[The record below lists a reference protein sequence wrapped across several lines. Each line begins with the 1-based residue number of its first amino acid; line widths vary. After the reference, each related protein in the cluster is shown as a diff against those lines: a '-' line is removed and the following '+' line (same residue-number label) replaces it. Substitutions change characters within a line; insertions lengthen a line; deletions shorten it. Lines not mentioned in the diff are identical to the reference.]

1 MEWEVS
7 THYMKDEKI
16 AICIM
21 SGGLDSL
28 CAAAYIKNYMKYKIK
43 IITFS
48 YGQRAKREIIQSKK
62 LAKALNS
69 DEYRIVDINFM
80 KELYGSSNVLTNS
93 KLSIPSK
100 FDQSIVVPIRNAI
113 FITIATAWAFSVD
126 ADLIVFGAHADDFN
140 YPDCR
145 PKFIQSITNTLNI
158 GEEDKIKNG
167 IIRKV
172 SIWSP
177 SVEGITKYELLK
189 LGHEIL
195 GDTIFEAWSCYSN
208 GKKIHQDL
216 VQCGE
221 CESCIN
227 RKMAFSKASI
237 EDKTIYAKN

>member
-1 MEWEVS
+1 
-7 THYMKDEKI
+7 MKNEKI

-28 CAAAYIKNYMKYKIK
+28 CAAAYVKNYKKYTIK
-43 IITFS
+43 IISFS

-69 DEYRIVDINFM
+69 NEYRTVDISFM
-80 KELYGSSNVLTNS
+80 KDLYGNSNVITNS
-93 KLSIPSK
+93 KFSIPSK
-100 FDQSIVVPIRNAI
+100 FDHSIVVPIRNAI
-113 FITIATAWAFSVD
+113 FITIATAWAFSVN
-126 ADLIVFGAHADDFN
+126 ADLIVFGAHAGDFH

-145 PKFIQSITNTLNI
+145 PKFIQSIINALNL

-167 IIRKV
+167 TRRKI

-177 SVEGITKYELLK
+177 SLEGIAKDELLE
-189 LGHEIL
+189 LGHKML
-195 GDTIFEAWSCYSN
+195 GDRIFESWSCYSN
-208 GKKIHQDL
+208 GKRIHKDM

-227 RKMAFSKASI
+227 RKMAFSKAGI

>member
-1 MEWEVS
+1 
-7 THYMKDEKI
+7 MKDEKI

-28 CAAAYIKNYMKYKIK
+28 CAAAYIKNYKKYKIK

-69 DEYRIVDINFM
+69 DEYRSVDINFM
-80 KELYGSSNVLTNS
+80 KELYGSSNVLTSS

-113 FITIATAWAFSVD
+113 FITIAAAWAFSED
-126 ADLIVFGAHADDFN
+126 ADLIVFGAHTDDFH

-145 PKFIQSITNTLNI
+145 PKFIQSITDTLNM

-167 IIRKV
+167 IKRKV
-172 SIWSP
+172 TIWSP
-177 SVEGITKYELLK
+177 SLEGITKYELLK

-195 GDTIFEAWSCYSN
+195 GDAIFESWSCYSN
-208 GKKIHQDL
+208 GKKIHQSV

-227 RKMAFSKASI
+227 RKMAFSRAGI

>member
-1 MEWEVS
+1 
-7 THYMKDEKI
+7 MKNEKI

-28 CAAAYIKNYMKYKIK
+28 CAAAYVKNYKKYTIK
-43 IITFS
+43 IISFS

-69 DEYRIVDINFM
+69 DEYRSVDISFM
-80 KELYGSSNVLTNS
+80 KELYGNSNVLTNS
-93 KLSIPSK
+93 KFSIPSK
-100 FDQSIVVPIRNAI
+100 FDHSIVVPIRNAI
-113 FITIATAWAFSVD
+113 FITIATAWAFSVN
-126 ADLIVFGAHADDFN
+126 ADLIVFGAHAGDFH

-145 PKFIQSITNTLNI
+145 PKFIQSIINALNI

-167 IIRKV
+167 TRRKI

-177 SVEGITKYELLK
+177 SLEGIAKDELLE
-189 LGHEIL
+189 LGHKML
-195 GDTIFEAWSCYSN
+195 GDRIFESWSCYSN
-208 GKKIHQDL
+208 GKRIHKDM

-227 RKMAFSKASI
+227 RKMAFSKAGI

>member
-1 MEWEVS
+1 
-7 THYMKDEKI
+7 
-16 AICIM
+16 M

-28 CAAAYIKNYMKYKIK
+28 CAAAYVKNYKKYTIK
-43 IITFS
+43 IISFS

-69 DEYRIVDINFM
+69 NEYRTVDISFM
-80 KELYGSSNVLTNS
+80 KDLYGNSNVITNS
-93 KLSIPSK
+93 KFSIPSK
-100 FDQSIVVPIRNAI
+100 FDHSIVVPIRNAI
-113 FITIATAWAFSVD
+113 FITIATAWAFSVN
-126 ADLIVFGAHADDFN
+126 ADLIVFGAHAGDFH

-145 PKFIQSITNTLNI
+145 PKFIQSIINALNL

-167 IIRKV
+167 TRRKI

-177 SVEGITKYELLK
+177 SLEGIAKDELLE
-189 LGHEIL
+189 LGHTML
-195 GDTIFEAWSCYSN
+195 GDRIFESWSCYSN
-208 GKKIHQDL
+208 GKRIHKDM

-227 RKMAFSKASI
+227 RKMAFSKAGI

>member
-1 MEWEVS
+1 
-7 THYMKDEKI
+7 MKDEKI

-28 CAAAYIKNYMKYKIK
+28 CAAAYVKNYMKYKIK

-80 KELYGSSNVLTNS
+80 KELYGNSNVLTNR

-113 FITIATAWAFSVD
+113 FITIATAWAFSAD

-177 SVEGITKYELLK
+177 SLEGITKYELLK

-195 GDTIFEAWSCYSN
+195 GDTIFESWSCYSN

>member
-28 CAAAYIKNYMKYKIK
+28 CAAAYVKNYMKYKIK

-80 KELYGSSNVLTNS
+80 KELYGNSNVLTNR

-113 FITIATAWAFSVD
+113 FITIATAWAFSAD

-177 SVEGITKYELLK
+177 SLEGITKYELLK

-195 GDTIFEAWSCYSN
+195 GDTIFESWSCYSN

>member
-28 CAAAYIKNYMKYKIK
+28 CAAAYIKNCKKYKIK

-113 FITIATAWAFSVD
+113 FITIATAWAFSVG

-167 IIRKV
+167 IKRKV

-177 SVEGITKYELLK
+177 SLEGITKYELLK

-195 GDTIFEAWSCYSN
+195 GDTIFESWSCYSN

-227 RKMAFSKASI
+227 RKMAFSKAGI

>member
-1 MEWEVS
+1 
-7 THYMKDEKI
+7 MKDEKI

-28 CAAAYIKNYMKYKIK
+28 CAAAYIKNYKKYKIK

-69 DEYRIVDINFM
+69 DEYRSVDINFM
-80 KELYGSSNVLTNS
+80 KELYGSSNVLTSS
-93 KLSIPSK
+93 KLSIPIK

-113 FITIATAWAFSVD
+113 FITIAAAWAFSED
-126 ADLIVFGAHADDFN
+126 ADLIVFGAHTDDFH

-145 PKFIQSITNTLNI
+145 PKFIQSITDTLNM

-167 IIRKV
+167 IKRKV
-172 SIWSP
+172 TIWSP
-177 SVEGITKYELLK
+177 SLEGITKYELLK

-195 GDTIFEAWSCYSN
+195 GDAIFESWSCYSN
-208 GKKIHQDL
+208 GKKIHQSV
-216 VQCGE
+216 VQCGK

-227 RKMAFSKASI
+227 RKMAFSRAGI

>member
-1 MEWEVS
+1 
-7 THYMKDEKI
+7 MKNEKI

-28 CAAAYIKNYMKYKIK
+28 CAAAYVKNYKKYTIK
-43 IITFS
+43 IISFS

-69 DEYRIVDINFM
+69 NEYRTIDISFM
-80 KELYGSSNVLTNS
+80 KDLYGNSNVLTNS
-93 KLSIPSK
+93 KFSIPSK
-100 FDQSIVVPIRNAI
+100 FDHSIVVPIRNAI
-113 FITIATAWAFSVD
+113 FITIATAWAFSVN
-126 ADLIVFGAHADDFN
+126 ADLIVFGAHAGDFS

-145 PKFIQSITNTLNI
+145 PKFIQSIMNALNL

-167 IIRKV
+167 TRRKI

-177 SVEGITKYELLK
+177 SLEGIGKDELLK
-189 LGHEIL
+189 LGHKML
-195 GDTIFEAWSCYSN
+195 GDRIFESWSCYSN
-208 GKKIHQDL
+208 GKRIHKDT

-227 RKMAFSKASI
+227 RKMAFTRAGI

>member
-1 MEWEVS
+1 
-7 THYMKDEKI
+7 
-16 AICIM
+16 M

-28 CAAAYIKNYMKYKIK
+28 CAAAYIKNYKKYKIK

-69 DEYRIVDINFM
+69 DEYRSVDINFM
-80 KELYGSSNVLTNS
+80 KELYGSSNVLTSS

-113 FITIATAWAFSVD
+113 FITIAAAWAFSED
-126 ADLIVFGAHADDFN
+126 ADLIVFGAHTDDFH

-145 PKFIQSITNTLNI
+145 PKFIQSITDTLNM

-167 IIRKV
+167 IKRKV
-172 SIWSP
+172 TIWSP
-177 SVEGITKYELLK
+177 SLEGITKYELLK

-195 GDTIFEAWSCYSN
+195 GDAIFESWSCYSN
-208 GKKIHQDL
+208 GKKIHQSV

-227 RKMAFSKASI
+227 RKMAFSRAGI

>member
-1 MEWEVS
+1 
-7 THYMKDEKI
+7 
-16 AICIM
+16 M

-28 CAAAYIKNYMKYKIK
+28 CAAAYVKNYKKYTIK
-43 IITFS
+43 IISFS

-69 DEYRIVDINFM
+69 NEYRTVNISFM
-80 KELYGSSNVLTNS
+80 KDLYGNSNVITNS
-93 KLSIPSK
+93 KFSIPSK
-100 FDQSIVVPIRNAI
+100 FDHSIVVPIRNAI
-113 FITIATAWAFSVD
+113 FITIATAWAFSVN
-126 ADLIVFGAHADDFN
+126 ADLIVFGAHAGDFH

-145 PKFIQSITNTLNI
+145 PKFIQSIINALNL

-167 IIRKV
+167 TRRKI

-177 SVEGITKYELLK
+177 SLEGIAKDELLE
-189 LGHEIL
+189 LGHTML
-195 GDTIFEAWSCYSN
+195 GDRIFESWSCYSN
-208 GKKIHQDL
+208 GKRIHKDM

-227 RKMAFSKASI
+227 RKMAFSKAGI

>member
-1 MEWEVS
+1 
-7 THYMKDEKI
+7 MKNEKI

-28 CAAAYIKNYMKYKIK
+28 CAAAYVKNYKKYTIK
-43 IITFS
+43 IISFS

-69 DEYRIVDINFM
+69 NEYRTVDISFM
-80 KELYGSSNVLTNS
+80 KDLYGNSNVITNS
-93 KLSIPSK
+93 KFSIPSK
-100 FDQSIVVPIRNAI
+100 FDHSIVVPIRNAI
-113 FITIATAWAFSVD
+113 FITIATAWAFSVN
-126 ADLIVFGAHADDFN
+126 ADLIVFGAHAGDFH

-145 PKFIQSITNTLNI
+145 PKFIQSIINALNL

-167 IIRKV
+167 TRRKI

-177 SVEGITKYELLK
+177 SLEGIAKDELLE
-189 LGHEIL
+189 LGHTML
-195 GDTIFEAWSCYSN
+195 GDRIFESWSCYSN
-208 GKKIHQDL
+208 GKRIHKDM

-227 RKMAFSKASI
+227 RKMAFSKAGI

>member
-1 MEWEVS
+1 
-7 THYMKDEKI
+7 MKNEKI

-28 CAAAYIKNYMKYKIK
+28 CAAAYIKNYKKYKIK

-69 DEYRIVDINFM
+69 DEYRSVDINFM
-80 KELYGSSNVLTNS
+80 KELYGSSNVLTSS
-93 KLSIPSK
+93 KLSIPPK

-113 FITIATAWAFSVD
+113 FITIAAAWAFSEN
-126 ADLIVFGAHADDFN
+126 ADLIVFGAHIDDFH

-167 IIRKV
+167 IKRKV
-172 SIWSP
+172 TIWSP
-177 SVEGITKYELLK
+177 SLEGITKYELLK

-195 GDTIFEAWSCYSN
+195 GDAIFESWSCYSN
-208 GKKIHQDL
+208 GKKIHQSV

-227 RKMAFSKASI
+227 RKMAFSRAGI

>member
-48 YGQRAKREIIQSKK
+48 YGQRAKRELIQSKK

-80 KELYGSSNVLTNS
+80 KELYGNSNVLTNR

-113 FITIATAWAFSVD
+113 FITIATAWAFSAD

-177 SVEGITKYELLK
+177 SLEGITKYELLK

-195 GDTIFEAWSCYSN
+195 GDTIFESWSCYSN

>member
-28 CAAAYIKNYMKYKIK
+28 CAAAYVKNYMKYKIK

-80 KELYGSSNVLTNS
+80 KELYGNSNVLTNR

-113 FITIATAWAFSVD
+113 FITIATAWAFSAD

-177 SVEGITKYELLK
+177 SLEGITKYELLK

-195 GDTIFEAWSCYSN
+195 GDTIFESWSCYSN
-208 GKKIHQDL
+208 GKKILQDL

>member
-80 KELYGSSNVLTNS
+80 KELYGNSNVLTNR

-113 FITIATAWAFSVD
+113 FITIATAWAFSAD

-177 SVEGITKYELLK
+177 SLEGITKYELLK

-195 GDTIFEAWSCYSN
+195 GDTIFESWSCYSN

>member
-28 CAAAYIKNYMKYKIK
+28 CAAAYVKNYMKYKIK

-80 KELYGSSNVLTNS
+80 KELYGNSNVLTNRN
-93 KLSIPSK
+93 LSIPSK

-113 FITIATAWAFSVD
+113 FITIATAWAFSAD

-177 SVEGITKYELLK
+177 SLEGITKYELLK

-195 GDTIFEAWSCYSN
+195 GDTIFESWSCYSN